1 MNDNSN
7 SLRVLIVEDS
17 ENDAL
22 LVLRELRRSGY
33 APDHQR
39 VESAG
44 AMRAALASSAWDV
57 ILSDYMI
64 PGFGGLEA
72 LKISKESG
80 SDLPFI
86 LVSNKV
92 SEETLVEAMRAGATD
107 FLMKDRLDR
116 LGPVVRRELADAAAR
131 RGLRQAQFEWQTAF
145 DAVQDPIFVHDAAF
159 RIVRANLAYAAL
171 GGLPVAQAVGRPYWE
186 VFPRL
191 AGPMASCR
199 DVTEAGGMTEERVEL
214 ADGKIFIS
222 RSFAVS
228 GISGSSALF
237 VHVMQD
243 VTERHRVEEAIAKSE
258 RHFRSLLENAS
269 DLVAIVDANGRIGYI
284 SPSVRQLG
292 GYEVNELLG
301 RNYLDLAHPED
312 APAAAAGYAEIM
324 RDPSILHR
332 TEFRFRKKDGTWI
345 VLESVA
351 RNALADPTINGVVI
365 NARDVT
371 ERRQAQSELERRE
384 RYFRKLTEGSVDAFF
399 VLDRTGKVVYRSE
412 SGRNLT
418 GYETHEVFG
427 MNIAAFV
434 EPQDLPRVRDTLAE
448 VIAHPDRI
456 ARIRLRIKRKDAS
469 PVDAEVQGKNLLD
482 DPDVGGIVVTA
493 RDVSERTRTEEQ
505 VKLYLS
511 QLEAAFMSTVG
522 VATNLSELRD
532 PYTTG
537 HERRVAEIA
546 AAIGAAIGFD
556 QQRQEGLR
564 VAGMLHD
571 VGKITIPA
579 EILAKP
585 GKLTSIEYQ
594 LIQAH
599 PTASYEVLRDVKFPW
614 PVAEVALQHHERLDG
629 SGYPQ
634 GLKDGAILLEARI
647 LAVADV
653 VEAMASHRPYRPGM
667 GIDKALAE
675 IERGRGIQY
684 DPAVVDACLKLF
696 REQGYVIPG

>member
-7 SLRVLIVEDS
+7 SLHILIVEDS
-17 ENDAL
+17 EDDAL
-22 LVLRELRRSGY
+22 LILRELRRSGY
-33 APDHQR
+33 TPDAQR
-39 VESAG
+39 VYTAA
-44 AMRAALASSAWDV
+44 AMRAALAERAWDI
-57 ILSDYMI
+57 ILSDYVL

-72 LKISKESG
+72 LGIAKQSG
-80 SDLPFI
+80 LELPFI

-92 SEETLVEAMRAGATD
+92 SEETLVEAMRAGAAD

-116 LGPVVRRELADAAAR
+116 LGLVVRRELADAATR
-131 RGLRQAQFEWQTAF
+131 RGLKQAQFEWQTAF
-145 DAVQDPIFVHDAAF
+145 DAVQDPIFVHDAEF

-171 GGLPVAQAVGRPYWE
+171 GGLPVAQVVGKPYWE
-186 VFPRL
+186 VFPKL
-191 AGPMASCR
+191 DGPMASCR
-199 DVTEAGGMTEERVEL
+199 GAAETGGMTEERVEF

-228 GISGSSALF
+228 GTSETSALF

-243 VTERHRVEEAIAKSE
+243 VTERNRVEEAIARSE
-258 RHFRSLLENAS
+258 RHFRSLLEHAS
-269 DLVAIVDANGRIGYI
+269 DLVAIVDTNDRISYI
-284 SPSVRQLG
+284 SPSVSQLG

-301 RNYLDLAHPED
+301 KNFLGLAHPED
-312 APAAAAGYAEIM
+312 APATAAGYTAIM
-324 RDPSILHR
+324 RDPSLLHR

-351 RNALADPTINGVVI
+351 RNALADPLITGVVI

-371 ERRQAQSELERRE
+371 ERRRA
-384 RYFRKLTEGSVDAFF
+384 
-399 VLDRTGKVVYRSE
+399 
-412 SGRNLT
+412 
-418 GYETHEVFG
+418 
-427 MNIAAFV
+427 
-434 EPQDLPRVRDTLAE
+434 
-448 VIAHPDRI
+448 
-456 ARIRLRIKRKDAS
+456 
-469 PVDAEVQGKNLLD
+469 
-482 DPDVGGIVVTA
+482 
-493 RDVSERTRTEEQ
+493 EEQ
-505 VKLYLS
+505 VKVYLA
-511 QLEAAFMSTVG
+511 QLEAAFMSTVE

-546 AAIGAAIGFD
+546 AAIGASIGFD

-579 EILAKP
+579 EILSKP
-585 GKLTSIEYQ
+585 GKLTTIEYQ

-599 PTASYEVLRDVKFPW
+599 PKASYEVLKDVKFPW

-629 SGYPQ
+629 SGYPR
-634 GLKDGAILLEARI
+634 GLKDDAILLEARI

-675 IERGRGIQY
+675 IERGRGTRY

-696 REQGYVIPG
+696 REQGYAIPA

>member
-1 MNDNSN
+1 MNDQS

-17 ENDAL
+17 EDDAL
-22 LVLRELRRSGY
+22 LILRELRRSGY
-33 APDHQR
+33 TPDAQR
-39 VESAG
+39 VYTAA
-44 AMRAALASSAWDV
+44 AMRAALAERAWDL
-57 ILSDYMI
+57 ILSDYVI

-72 LKISKESG
+72 LRIAKESG
-80 SDLPFI
+80 LDLPFI

-116 LGPVVRRELADAAAR
+116 LGPVVRRELVDAAAR
-131 RGLRQAQFEWQTAF
+131 RDLKQAQFEWKTAF
-145 DAVQDPIFVHDAAF
+145 DAVQDPIFVHDAEY
-159 RIVRANLAYAAL
+159 RIIRANLAYAAL
-171 GGLPVAQAVGRPYWE
+171 GSLPVSEVVGRPYWE
-186 VFPRL
+186 VFPKL
-191 AGPMASCR
+191 GGPMTSCR
-199 DVTEAGGMTEERVEL
+199 GVKEKGGMTEERVEL
-214 ADGKIFIS
+214 ADGKMFIS
-222 RSFAVS
+222 RSFSVS
-228 GISGSSALF
+228 GISQTSAFF

-243 VTERHRVEEAIAKSE
+243 VTESNRVQVAIAKSE
-258 RHFRSLLENAS
+258 RHFRSLLEHAS
-269 DLVAIVDANGRIGYI
+269 DLVAIVDANGSISYI
-284 SPSVRQLG
+284 SPSVSQLG
-292 GYEVNELLG
+292 GYAVDELLG
-301 RNYLDLAHPED
+301 KNYLDLAHPED

-324 RDPSILHR
+324 RNPSILHR
-332 TEFRFRKKDGTWI
+332 TEFRFRKKDGSWI

-365 NARDVT
+365 NARNVT
-371 ERRQAQSELERRE
+371 ERKQAQLELERRE

-399 VLDRTGKVVYRSE
+399 VIDRAGEVVYRSE

-418 GYETHEVFG
+418 GYETNEVFG

-434 EPQDLPRVRDTLAE
+434 EPQDLALAHDTLAD
-448 VIAHPDRI
+448 VIAHPDQI
-456 ARIRLRIKRKDAS
+456 TRIRLRIKRKDGS
-469 PVDAEVQGKNLLD
+469 SVDAELQGKNLLD

-493 RDVSERTRTEEQ
+493 RDITERTRAEEQ
-505 VKLYLS
+505 VKAHLA
-511 QLEAAFMSTVG
+511 QLEAAFLSTVG

-537 HERRVAEIA
+537 HERRVAAIA
-546 AAIGAAIGFD
+546 AAIGATVGFD
-556 QQRQEGLR
+556 ARRQEGLR

-599 PTASYEVLRDVKFPW
+599 PKASYEVLKDVKFPW

-675 IERGRGIQY
+675 IERGRGTLY
-684 DPAVVDACLKLF
+684 DPLVADACLKLF
-696 REQGYVIPG
+696 REQGYAIPA